1 MSEPRDDAAAG
12 ELDSGEEWHR
22 YRCPVCGH
30 ADGIHLREEAPVQIQ
45 CSYCDTPLEVRL
57 SSDAAERASVQV
69 SPPASED

>member
-1 MSEPRDDAAAG
+1 MSGPRNDAEAG

-30 ADGIHLREEAPVQIQ
+30 ADGIRLREDEPLRIQ

-57 SSDAAERASVQV
+57 SSEATERALVQV
-69 SPPASED
+69 APPASEG